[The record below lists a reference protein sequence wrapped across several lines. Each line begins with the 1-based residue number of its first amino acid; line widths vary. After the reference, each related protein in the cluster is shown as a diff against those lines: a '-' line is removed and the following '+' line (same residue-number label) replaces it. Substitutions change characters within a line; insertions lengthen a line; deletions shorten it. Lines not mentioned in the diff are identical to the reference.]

1 MSFYS
6 TTCQIISLPY
16 YVDLDRIFLIN
27 FCMRDLKTNLNLLI
41 EAAEKTRELADSAD
55 KICAALA
62 NCIRGGGTIFT
73 CGNGGSAADAM
84 HFAEELTGKY
94 KAVRRPLR
102 GICINSD
109 AAALTC
115 IANDFGYESV
125 FSRQLEALGRKSDA
139 VLIFTTS
146 GNSANQIAVLK
157 KAKELG
163 ITSVVLSGRG
173 GGECSKISDLSLV
186 VPSDD
191 GARIQEIHG
200 VILHTIIEAIEDIV

>member
-1 MSFYS
+1 MKAGNIGTKLQESEEDFMKKSYKK
-6 TTCQIISLPY
+6 I
-16 YVDLDRIFLIN
+16 
-27 FCMRDLKTNLNLLI
+27 LLAVMVI
-41 EAAEKTRELADSAD
+41 VLTFGMTA
-55 KICAALA
+55 
-62 NCIRGGGTIFT
+62 

-102 GICINSD
+102 GVCLNSD

-146 GNSANQIAVLK
+146 GNSANQIAAVK
-157 KAKELG
+157 KARELG

-173 GGECSKISDLSLV
+173 GGECSKISDLCLV

-200 VILHTIIEAIEDIV
+200 VILHTIIDAIEEIV

>member
-1 MSFYS
+1 
-6 TTCQIISLPY
+6 
-16 YVDLDRIFLIN
+16 
-27 FCMRDLKTNLNLLI
+27 MRNLKTNLNSLI

-62 NCIRGGGTIFT
+62 SCIRGGGTIFT

-84 HFAEELTGKY
+84 HFAEVPSGMHQP
-94 KAVRRPLR
+94 ARRPLR
-102 GICINSD
+102 GARPNSD

-146 GNSANQIAVLK
+146 GNSANQIAAV
-157 KAKELG
+157 
-163 ITSVVLSGRG
+163 
-173 GGECSKISDLSLV
+173 
-186 VPSDD
+186 
-191 GARIQEIHG
+191 
-200 VILHTIIEAIEDIV
+200 

>member
-6 TTCQIISLPY
+6 TTCQIISLPFY
-16 YVDLDRIFLIN
+16 EILDKIFLIN
-27 FCMRDLKTNLNLLI
+27 FCMRNLKTNLNSLI

-62 NCIRGGGTIFT
+62 SCIRGGGTIFT

-84 HFAEELTGKY
+84 HFAEE
-94 KAVRRPLR
+94 VRRPLR
-102 GICINSD
+102 GVCLNSD

-146 GNSANQIAVLK
+146 GNSANQIAAVK
-157 KAKELG
+157 KARELG

-173 GGECSKISDLSLV
+173 GGECSKISDLCLV

-200 VILHTIIEAIEDIV
+200 LILHTIIDAIEEIV

>member
-1 MSFYS
+1 
-6 TTCQIISLPY
+6 
-16 YVDLDRIFLIN
+16 
-27 FCMRDLKTNLNLLI
+27 MRDLKTNLNLLI

-62 NCIRGGGTIFT
+62 NCIRSGGTIFT

-94 KAVRRPLR
+94 KAVRHPLR

-146 GNSANQIAVLK
+146 GNSANRKLPKRV
-157 KAKELG
+157 
-163 ITSVVLSGRG
+163 
-173 GGECSKISDLSLV
+173 KI
-186 VPSDD
+186 
-191 GARIQEIHG
+191 
-200 VILHTIIEAIEDIV
+200 